1 MVLEVA
7 LVDELVTG
15 RIVLELELE
24 LEIEV
29 MEMTDE
35 FETDD
40 VVLEVELELVEL
52 PLELVTGR
60 TTLEL
65 DVRLELESVE
75 IVDELEM
82 GSGMLLERDLLLD
95 PEAELLLA
103 LVISAG
109 LEAVVLP
116 CELEGTPG
124 VADEGGG
131 DPETLAGAEGL
142 VTGRVEGRVEGLVA
156 GRVEELVGTA
166 GRKITTPKVPP
177 RSTSRL
183 CASNCV
189 KMLQTELLLSKERAT
204 QVV

>member
-1 MVLEVA
+1 
-7 LVDELVTG
+7 
-15 RIVLELELE
+15 
-24 LEIEV
+24 
-29 MEMTDE
+29 
-35 FETDD
+35 
-40 VVLEVELELVEL
+40 
-52 PLELVTGR
+52 
-60 TTLEL
+60 
-65 DVRLELESVE
+65 
-75 IVDELEM
+75 
-82 GSGMLLERDLLLD
+82 MLLERDLLLD

-103 LVISAG
+103 LVIPAG

-142 VTGRVEGRVEGLVA
+142 VTGRVEGRVEGLVEGLVA

-166 GRKITTPKVPP
+166 GRKTTTPKVPP

-189 KMLQTELLLSKERAT
+189 KMLQTELLLSNERAT